1 MSKIED
7 QLSRMQKSVEEG
19 LESIRKEAAR
29 LEEASLAATGGK
41 AMPITPCKAADRAGA
56 YIYTFSPGYSTSS
69 FYGSSRVN
77 WKAAAAAAR
86 EYLAAA
92 RKDLEE
98 QHAAN
103 MPAIENNRK
112 VIEQVK
118 LIMANL
124 GIPEIRTTW
133 GYATARAKKMTQKSV
148 RAGFLDDLAAACPVL
163 DNYETCKQ
171 RLADFERRI
180 ESYEREEAAKEVA
193 AEREAQKVQ
202 AERAKLTLLGALAHK
217 YGTSPEGYDILEAMG
232 KKNKYFHLA
241 YWLQRN
247 RSNWN
252 EGPSHAQTGLHGF
265 TVETPEDQEI
275 YDDIESRITDW
286 DGDGRTFRDSPY
298 GYDFLFGKV
307 DAELMAD
314 YESLADAGLISED

>member
-7 QLSRMQKSVEEG
+7 QLSRMQKSFEEG
-19 LESIRKEAAR
+19 MKGIREEATR
-29 LEEASLAATGGK
+29 LEDASHAATGGK
-41 AMPITPCKAADRAGA
+41 AMPITPCKYADRTGA
-56 YIYTFSPGYSTSS
+56 YIYSFAPGYSTSY
-69 FYGSSRVN
+69 YGSSRVN

-86 EYLAAA
+86 DYLATA
-92 RKDLEE
+92 RKDLEA
-98 QHAAN
+98 QHEAN
-103 MPAIENNRK
+103 LPAIENNRK

-124 GIPEIRTTW
+124 GIPQVRTTW
-133 GYATARAKKMTQKSV
+133 SYATTRAKKMTQKNV
-148 RAGFLDDLAAACPVL
+148 RAGFMDDLDAACPVL
-163 DNYETCKQ
+163 DNYESCKQ

-180 ESYEREEAAKEVA
+180 ESYEREEAAKEAA
-193 AEREAQKVQ
+193 AERETQKAQ

-217 YGTSPEGYDILEAMG
+217 YGASPDSYDIIEAMG
-232 KKNKYFHLA
+232 RKNKYFYLA

-247 RSNWN
+247 RNNWN
-252 EGPSHAQTGLHGF
+252 EGYSHAQTGLHGF

-275 YDDIESRITDW
+275 YDDIEARITDW

-307 DAELMAD
+307 DADLMAD
-314 YESLADAGLISED
+314 YQSMSDAGLISED